1 MKELYINTIAQHLAI
16 RPWQVENC
24 VTLFE
29 EGSTIPFISRY
40 RKERTGGLD
49 DVEVA
54 QIRHWA
60 DVFAEIRAAADDMD
74 CGRLESIFSEMEGYS
89 IPQAQKDL
97 YGKLKAASDN
107 YDYDKILELLD
118 RE

>member
-1 MKELYINTIAQHLAI
+1 MEKYHSLKELLASI
-16 RPWQVENC
+16 FP
-24 VTLFE
+24 E
-29 EGSTIPFISRY
+29 ETA
-40 RKERTGGLD
+40 D
-49 DVEVA
+49 DGKAEA
-54 QIRHWA
+54 DEDLMA

-97 YGKLKAASDN
+97 YGKLKAASDS
-107 YDYDKILELLD
+107 YDYDRILELLD